1 MLALLLQVPLI
12 ERSAGNIWYFALAWS
27 SDILITGWDQVPM
40 TL

>member
-1 MLALLLQVPLI
+1 MLALLLQVSLI